1 VGEIDHGGHHDQPA
15 SAIRDR
21 EWKLIEYLDGT
32 GDLELYHIGKDLSE
46 SKNLAE
52 ERKGKV
58 ADLKKKLAAWRTE
71 VIARMPIPNP
81 SCDPKRAHEWWSR
94 RSGKPISSDSR
105 KRFPQTEKD
114 L

>member
-1 VGEIDHGGHHDQPA
+1 
-15 SAIRDR
+15 
-21 EWKLIEYLDGT
+21 T
-32 GDLELYHIGKDLSE
+32 
-46 SKNLAE
+46 KNLID

-58 ADLKKKLAAWRTE
+58 ADLKKKLAAWRQT

-81 SCDPKRAHEWWSR
+81 NYDPKRAHEWWSMR
-94 RSGKPISSDSR
+94 TGKPVPSDSR